1 MTTQTNTE
9 LPGTKS
15 LHVGTD
21 QGDDQISLLDV
32 LILLAKR
39 KFVVVGLPFVVAL
52 IAAGYSLLLP
62 NIFTANTRILPPQ
75 GQPGA
80 AAMLAQQ
87 LGGIAG
93 LVGGAAGLKN
103 PNDLYIAMLRSRTL
117 ADYLNQ
123 RLSLMTRWEIN
134 TKYPSQFYERLERVT
149 RISSGKDGV
158 ITLEVQDKDPK
169 FAAELANAYV
179 DELVKFSSVLAV
191 TEGAQRRLF
200 FEQQLALAKDNLAS
214 MEIAARRALE
224 AGGLSKVDE
233 EGRTMIEASARLRG
247 QITVKE
253 VQIAAMRSY
262 AADGNP
268 ELRFAQQ
275 ELDSMRDKLR
285 KLEGE
290 GRADAPGREANGRAS
305 ESLRLLREYKYRETI
320 MELLAKQYELAKI
333 DEAKNPSLIQVLDK
347 AIEPDQRSAPRRTR
361 IVLISA
367 FLAFFVAILWVIVR
381 ELAAS
386 TGSDPQRNARML
398 ELKRR
403 LFSWK

>member
-1 MTTQTNTE
+1 MTEEVDTHVR
-9 LPGTKS
+9 KS
-15 LHVGTD
+15 EPSGDGAHAGDTD
-21 QGDDQISLLDV
+21 LSLLDV
-32 LILLAKR
+32 LIMLAKR
-39 KFVVVGLPFVVAL
+39 KFLLVGLPFVVAL
-52 IAAGYSLLLP
+52 IAAGYSLTLP

-80 AAMLAQQ
+80 VAMLAQQ

-93 LVGGAAGLKN
+93 LVGGSAGLKN
-103 PNDLYIAMLRSRTL
+103 PNDLYVAMLRSRTV

-123 RLSLMTRWEIN
+123 RFGLMTLWQIDNKHR
-134 TKYPSQFYERLERVT
+134 SQLYERLERVT

-158 ITLEVQDKDPK
+158 ITIEVEDKNPK

-200 FEQQLALAKDNLAS
+200 FERQLALAKDNLAS
-214 MEIAARRALE
+214 MEVAARQALE
-224 AGGLSKVDE
+224 AGGLSSVDA
-233 EGRTMIEASARLRG
+233 EGRAMVEASARLRG

-253 VQIAAMRSY
+253 VQIASMRTY
-262 AADGNP
+262 AAEGNP

-290 GRADAPGREANGRAS
+290 GRADPKGREANGRAS

-320 MELLAKQYELAKI
+320 LELLAKQYELAKI
-333 DEAKNPSLIQVLDK
+333 DEAKDPSLIQVLDK

-361 IVLISA
+361 IVLVSA
-367 FLAFFVAILWVIVR
+367 FLAFFVAILWVILW
-381 ELAAS
+381 EFAAS
-386 TGSDPQRNARML
+386 TGSDPQRKSRML
-398 ELKRR
+398 ELRR
-403 LFSWK
+403 HLFSWK

>member
-1 MTTQTNTE
+1 MAEQIDTDVR
-9 LPGTKS
+9 KS
-15 LHVGTD
+15 EPSGAGAHT
-21 QGDDQISLLDV
+21 GDNDVSVLDV

-39 KFVVVGLPFVVAL
+39 KFLLVGLPFVVAL

-123 RLSLMTRWEIN
+123 RLSLMTRWEIDN
-134 TKYPSQFYERLERVT
+134 KYRSQLYERLERVT

-386 TGSDPQRNARML
+386 TGSDPQRNARVL